1 MLTENSPFPG
11 AAELRTSNTNDAI
24 HLLTQVLLLFDPY
37 LARHSLKVGD
47 YVQLL
52 ASAMQLPK
60 AQAEQVRQAAVLH
73 DIGKIGIAKHVLN
86 KTTRLSEEE
95 FAHIKT
101 HTVLG
106 ATLLENSPS
115 LKHLAPFVRYH
126 HERWD
131 GKGYP
136 EGLCREQIPFEAR
149 LIAICDT
156 VDAMASDRPYQ
167 RGKLWQEI
175 IAEIKRSSG
184 THFDPC
190 VATAFAQ
197 LLEDDGAQLIVNSA
211 TSYPPAVPGF
221 PNNVTNGQPPASS
234 AYITQF
240 FGPGGILQ
248 QR

>member
-1 MLTENSPFPG
+1 MLT
-11 AAELRTSNTNDAI
+11 SNPDDGI

-52 ASAMQLPK
+52 ASTMQLPK
-60 AQAEQVRQAAVLH
+60 AQAEQVRQAAILH
-73 DIGKIGIAKHVLN
+73 DIGKIGIAKQILQ

-101 HTVLG
+101 HTILG

-136 EGLCREQIPFEAR
+136 EGLCGEQIPFEAR
-149 LIAICDT
+149 LIAVCDT
-156 VDAMASDRPYQ
+156 VDAMASDRPYH

-184 THFDPC
+184 SHFDPC
-190 VATAFAQ
+190 VASAFVQ
-197 LLEDDGAQLIVNSA
+197 LLENSGDQFIVNSA
-211 TSYPPAVPGF
+211 TNNALPTPGSLSSSSI
-221 PNNVTNGQPPASS
+221 TNSHPLGNS
-234 AYITQF
+234 AYTTQLF
-240 FGPGGILQ
+240 VPAGMPQ

>member
-1 MLTENSPFPG
+1 MLIENSPFSGG
-11 AAELRTSNTNDAI
+11 AAALQASNSDDAL

-52 ASAMQLPK
+52 ASAMQVPK
-60 AQAEQVRQAAVLH
+60 AQAEQVRQAAILH
-73 DIGKIGIAKHVLN
+73 DIGKIGIAKQILQ
-86 KTTRLSEEE
+86 KTSRLSEEE

-101 HTVLG
+101 HTILG
-106 ATLLENSPS
+106 ATLLENTSC

-136 EGLCREQIPFEAR
+136 EGLCGEQIPFEAR
-149 LIAICDT
+149 LIAVCDT

-175 IAEIKRSSG
+175 SAEIKRSSG
-184 THFDPC
+184 THFDPY
-190 VATAFAQ
+190 VAAAFVQ
-197 LLEDDGAQLIVNSA
+197 ILEDDGAQVIVNSA
-211 TSYPPAVPGF
+211 TNCALPIPGLLTPNSVPNSHPP
-221 PNNVTNGQPPASS
+221 NG
-234 AYITQF
+234 AYTTQF
-240 FGPGGILQ
+240 FAPGGIPQ
-248 QR
+248 